1 MATDKE
7 TKPEV
12 KEGGKL
18 EAPKRK
24 AIQIT
29 SSTTTT
35 GRIIITALC
44 NDGTMWWRDA
54 ISDYGDWTQV
64 KPL

>member
-12 KEGGKL
+12 KES
-18 EAPKRK
+18 APKRK

-35 GRIIITALC
+35 GRTIITALC